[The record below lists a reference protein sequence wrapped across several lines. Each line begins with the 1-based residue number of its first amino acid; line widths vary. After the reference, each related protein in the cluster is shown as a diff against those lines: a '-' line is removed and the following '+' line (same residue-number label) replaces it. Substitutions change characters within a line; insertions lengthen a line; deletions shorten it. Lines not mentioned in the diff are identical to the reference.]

1 MFNRK
6 IISHQNKVIMSPEDK
21 IHIRPSKE
29 LQEKFKEQGEKIDV
43 FLDVSSSRAK
53 TVKYVWDNGVLV
65 EIEDL

>member
-1 MFNRK
+1 MN
-6 IISHQNKVIMSPEDK
+6 SDT

-29 LQEKFKEQGEKIDV
+29 LQENFKEQEEIYDV
-43 FLDVSSSRAK
+43 FLDVSSSRDK